1 MAEVEVGR
9 AERELRRAG
18 CDERRRAMRGEEAR
32 EEARG
37 PTVERRRARDLG
49 LGEGVSVGSLGRR
62 GGRSGVSVWISM
74 DVLSVKCSGGDA
86 RAGGWDG
93 HKNSE
98 RVWVRGLVG
107 NPKMTDTR

>member
-9 AERELRRAG
+9 AERELWRAG

-49 LGEGVSVGSLGRR
+49 LGKGFGGELFGEEGR
-62 GGRSGVSVWISM
+62 RSGVSVWIST
-74 DVLSVKCSGGDA
+74 DVLSVKCSGGMP
-86 RAGGWDG
+86 
-93 HKNSE
+93 
-98 RVWVRGLVG
+98 GLVG
-107 NPKMTDTR
+107 GKGSGVWEVDNSLDDASLRLHPLL